1 VEKLNQWL
9 TLFAN
14 LGVLVGIVFLAYELR
29 QTTDTLAAQS
39 ILELNL
45 ATNAEM
51 SLIAGD
57 ESMAEIELKAKNG
70 IGELSPVELERYKW
84 SWFASF
90 NTYETAYLFYVKGLI
105 SEQEYNTYYE
115 ATCRSLT
122 SPGIV
127 DLLKTGGISF
137 NGGFKRILATCDE
150 NAEDLFRTSPD

>member
-1 VEKLNQWL
+1 MEKLNQWL

-29 QTTDTLAAQS
+29 QTTDALAAQS

-57 ESMAEIELKAKNG
+57 ESMAEIEVKAKSG

-84 SWFASF
+84 SWFAAF
-90 NTYETAYLFYVKGLI
+90 NTYETAYLFYAKGLI
-105 SEQEYNTYYE
+105 SEQEYNTYYD
-115 ATCRSLT
+115 ATCRGLA
-122 SPGIV
+122 SPGV
-127 DLLKTGGISF
+127 FDLIKTGEISL
-137 NGGFKRILATCDE
+137 NEGFKRTLATC
-150 NAEDLFRTSPD
+150 NKTAKDLFGKSTD